1 MVVHVVS
8 VEYAP
13 GIKNI
18 SSECYEN
25 REDAVKF
32 IQSRSDNLKQMS
44 DNQWFD
50 QSQGITYRIEF
61 LDLVAK
67 SSVNM
72 DHSYQ
77 DDESDSNDQTT
88 KDIKLRAILCYPN
101 LNQFFW
107 CCESRGYIN
116 YHSEY
121 GSRIR
126 IINPSTYPVHILL
139 NLATKSYCIVSP
151 DGTMSPITT
160 GSFPADNSLFD
171 VGKFDKEL
179 SSLVNR
185 K

>member
-13 GIKNI
+13 GVKNI
-18 SSECYEN
+18 SSECYES

-67 SSVNM
+67 SPANM

-77 DDESDSNDQTT
+77 DDESDSDDQTA
-88 KDIKLRAILCYPN
+88 KDAKLRVILRHSE
-101 LNQFFW
+101 LSKFLSH
-107 CCESRGYIN
+107 CESLGYIN
-116 YHSEY
+116 YRSEY

-126 IINPSTYPVHILL
+126 ITNPSTYPVYILL
-139 NLATKSYCIVSP
+139 NPATKSYCIASP
-151 DGTMSPITT
+151 DGTMNPTTT

-171 VGKFDKEL
+171 IGKFDKEL
-179 SSLVNR
+179 SSLVYH

>member
-13 GIKNI
+13 GVKNI
-18 SSECYEN
+18 SSECYES

-32 IQSRSDNLKQMS
+32 IQSRSGNLKQMS

-61 LDLVAK
+61 LDLVAE
-67 SSVNM
+67 SPANM

-77 DDESDSNDQTT
+77 GDESDTNNQIAE
-88 KDIKLRAILCYPN
+88 DIKLGAILCYPN
-101 LNQFFW
+101 LNKFFRH
-107 CCESRGYIN
+107 CESLGYIN
-116 YHSEY
+116 YRSEY

-126 IINPSTYPVHILL
+126 ITNPSTYPVYILL
-139 NLATKSYCIVSP
+139 NPATKSYCIASP
-151 DGTMSPITT
+151 DGTMNPITT
-160 GSFPADNSLFD
+160 GSFPADDSLFD
-171 VGKFDKEL
+171 IGKFDKEL
-179 SSLVNR
+179 SSLVYR